1 MKKVLALVAAAG
13 ILAVASFASAGSI
26 VNSKHNLTLTGTGGF
41 KGTAANTTQIC
52 VYCHAPHQATA
63 APVLW
68 NRNNPTASTFTLYS
82 GVAMASRQ
90 FASGFTTDSTSLF
103 CMSCHDGSTAMS
115 NLHNAGANI
124 RANGTATGAVAGR
137 ALLAGNSMDPNTV
150 FGTDLRGTHPINFP
164 VPTADTQG
172 DLWVGSGS
180 RMGGGAYATVN
191 QFPLFATNAG
201 GTTNNNAG
209 RTTGRSLE
217 CGSCHAVHDSG
228 YSPFLRDTMDK
239 STLCLGCHNK

>member
-26 VNSKHNLTLTGTGGF
+26 VQSKHNLSSTGTGGF

-52 VYCHAPHQATA
+52 VYCHAPHQAA
-63 APVLW
+63 NAPVLW
-68 NRNNPTASTFTLYS
+68 NRNNPVATTFTLYS

-103 CMSCHDGSTAMS
+103 CMSCHDGSTSMA

-124 RANGTATGAVAGR
+124 RANGTNTGAVAGR
-137 ALLAGNSMDPNTV
+137 ALLSGSTMDSYTV

-164 VPTADTQG
+164 VASSDTQG
-172 DLWVGSGS
+172 DLWIGSGS
-180 RMGGGAYATVN
+180 RMGGGPVAVN
-191 QFPLFATNAG
+191 FFPLFATNAG
-201 GTTNNNAG
+201 GSSNNNAA

-228 YSPFLRDTMDK
+228 YSPFLRATMDK
-239 STLCLGCHNK
+239 SDLCLGCHNK